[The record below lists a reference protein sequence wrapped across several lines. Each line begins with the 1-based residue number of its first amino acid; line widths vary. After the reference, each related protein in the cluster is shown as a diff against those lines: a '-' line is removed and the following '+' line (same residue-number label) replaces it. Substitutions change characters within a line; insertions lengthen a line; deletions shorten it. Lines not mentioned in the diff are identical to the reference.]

1 MSFQVNIEKE
11 AKENNFFRKVLYTGK
26 HAQLVLMSL
35 APGEDI
41 GEETHDTVDQF
52 FYFVQGNGESV
63 IEGKASSFVTGDAI
77 FVPAGTLHNFRNT
90 GTEAL
95 KLFTTYSP
103 PNHPDGTIHKTKE
116 DAEKAE
122 Y

>member
-1 MSFQVNIEKE
+1 MLLQINIKKE
-11 AKENNFFRKVLYTGK
+11 ATENNFFRKVLYTGK
-26 HAQLVLMSL
+26 HIQLVLMNL

-41 GEETHDTVDQF
+41 GEETHDTIDQF
-52 FYFVQGNGESV
+52 FYFVQGQGESI
-63 IEGKASSFVTGDAI
+63 IEGRANPFMSGDAI

-90 GTEAL
+90 GTESL

-103 PNHPDGTIHKTKE
+103 PNHPDGTIHETKE

-122 Y
+122 H

>member
-1 MSFQVNIEKE
+1 MSFQVNIEKS

-26 HAQLVLMSL
+26 NAQLVLMCL

-41 GEETHDTVDQF
+41 GEETHNTIDQF
-52 FYFVQGNGESV
+52 FYFVQGKGELV
-63 IEGKASSFVTGDAI
+63 IKGKANPFSEGDAI
-77 FVPAGTLHNFRNT
+77 FVPVGTLHNFRNT
-90 GTEAL
+90 GTESL

-103 PNHPDGTIHKTKE
+103 PNHPDGTIHETKE

>member
-1 MSFQVNIEKE
+1 MSFQINIEKE

-26 HAQLVLMSL
+26 NTQLVLMSL

-41 GEETHDTVDQF
+41 GEETHNTIDQI
-52 FYFVQGNGESV
+52 FYFVQGQGESIIKGEAKPFSV
-63 IEGKASSFVTGDAI
+63 GDI
-77 FVPAGTLHNFRNT
+77 VFVPAGTLHNFRNT
-90 GTEAL
+90 GIDSL

-103 PNHPDGTIHKTKE
+103 PNHPDKTVHETKE